1 MYKSLLR
8 QRLQNLKRILPQF
21 LKYFYKIKMYYELLY
36 STKFENLEENDEIIN
51 LQKIYKKKQKNLNNC
66 TFIKDTESTI

>member
-21 LKYFYKIKMYYELLY
+21 LKYFYKIKMYYDLIDYLNSY
-36 STKFENLEENDEIIN
+36 ILFTK
-51 LQKIYKKKQKNLNNC
+51 YKDNFSHSSFCEYVTVTHKDCMIKQ
-66 TFIKDTESTI
+66 EY